1 MAIMKIY
8 DYANNE
14 VNVELPDK
22 EINAIYVHVISGDET
37 GIVNF
42 TDGTHI
48 YFDSSDSRMIGYD
61 DGSYTVDGDIINKWL
76 EWRPS
81 DKRTAAYERQDWV
94 GRKRNDLA

>member
-14 VNVELPDK
+14 VDVELPDK
-22 EINAIYVHVISGDET
+22 EIGEIYVQVISGDET

-48 YFDSSDSRMIGYD
+48 YFDASESRMIGYD
-61 DGSYTVDGDIINKWL
+61 DGFYIVEGDMINKWL
-76 EWRPS
+76 AWKPS
-81 DKRTAAYERQDWV
+81 DKRTASYERQDWV
-94 GRKRNDLA
+94 LEEAE